1 MLFADALL
9 KVKLVMIIT
18 KVGYDCVQNQ
28 YADLRSNICLYENA
42 LYIQFY
48 PALREE
54 WGEER
59 ALLYQKVISL
69 ENSHIPGRYL
79 LTILDWNVKPT
90 QLKLTHSTLV
100 EKSISLLISLSLSG
114 VIFYEY

>member
-28 YADLRSNICLYENA
+28 YAAALRFNICLNENA
-42 LYIQFY
+42 LNIQFY

-59 ALLYQKVISL
+59 VLLYQKEISL

-79 LTILDWNVKPT
+79 LTILD
-90 QLKLTHSTLV
+90 
-100 EKSISLLISLSLSG
+100 
-114 VIFYEY
+114 